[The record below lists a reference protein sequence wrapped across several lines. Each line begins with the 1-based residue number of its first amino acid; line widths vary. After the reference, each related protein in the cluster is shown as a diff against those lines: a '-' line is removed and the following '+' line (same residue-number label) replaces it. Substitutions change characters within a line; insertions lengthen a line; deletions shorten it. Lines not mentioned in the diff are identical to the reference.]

1 MYYIQNQFTDIPIYQ
16 NLFLHLR
23 LRTKIR
29 KFITSN
35 IKSYKFD
42 KYLNISIEIPRD
54 YYMLGEIMN
63 VISTASAHGFVI
75 CIILVNKKH
84 DCVSIKNYIN
94 NDLYEIYLNDAS
106 ATSRYSFNNLV
117 KPSIIILE
125 KKEAVIQNWIT
136 FLTKF
141 NKRRNNLVFLIDI
154 VSQNYSRKKTYQV
167 NFTDF
172 ISISP
177 FGIILTVHLTEAT
190 STNYTLLLRN

>member
-16 NLFLHLR
+16 NFFLHLR

-63 VISTASAHGFVI
+63 VISTASTHGFVI
-75 CIILVNKKH
+75 YIILVNKKRN
-84 DCVSIKNYIN
+84 CVSIKNYIN

-125 KKEAVIQNWIT
+125 KKEAVIQKWII

-141 NKRRNNLVFLIDI
+141 NERRNNLVFLIDI

-177 FGIILTVHLTEAT
+177 FGIILTVTSPHT
-190 STNYTLLLRN
+190 STHHTPPH

>member
-1 MYYIQNQFTDIPIYQ
+1 MYYLQNQFTDIPIYQ

-63 VISTASAHGFVI
+63 IISIASALGFMI
-75 CIILVNKKH
+75 CIILVNKKR
-84 DCVSIKNYIN
+84 DCDSIKNYIN
-94 NDLYEIYLNDAS
+94 NDLYEIYLNDTS

-125 KKEAVIQNWIT
+125 KKEAVIQSWIT

-141 NKRRNNLVFLIDI
+141 NERGNNLVFLIDI
-154 VSQNYSRKKTYQV
+154 VSPNISSNRQEKYKVK
-167 NFTDF
+167 FTDF
-172 ISISP
+172 YSISTA
-177 FGIILTVHLTEAT
+177 GIILTITSPHT
-190 STNYTLLLRN
+190 STNHTPPR

>member
-1 MYYIQNQFTDIPIYQ
+1 MYYIQNQFTDLPIYQ

-23 LRTKIR
+23 MRAKTR
-29 KFITSN
+29 KFILHN
-35 IKSYKFD
+35 IESYQFD
-42 KYLNISIEIPRD
+42 KYLNISVEIPRD

-75 CIILVNKKH
+75 CIILVNKKR
-84 DCVSIKNYIN
+84 DCASIKNYIN
-94 NDLYEIYLNDAS
+94 NDLYEIYLNDTS

-141 NKRRNNLVFLIDI
+141 NERGNNLVFLIDI
-154 VSQNYSRKKTYQV
+154 MSQNYSHKKTYQV

-177 FGIILTVHLTEAT
+177 FGIILTVTSPHT
-190 STNYTLLLRN
+190 STHHTPPR